1 MAAPTKD
8 AIELT
13 TDRAKPLASQP
24 SLPASPTPRNGAV
37 SMEIPVRI
45 CGSRV
50 ITLAN
55 GITEHTGFFSEDT
68 ETLIVFPQCGVVRVA
83 SNVAPGDV
91 LSLTNLSTGQEVVCR
106 VVRVKSSANAKSC
119 AEIEFTRPAHR
130 FWGIDFPGAMLKPS
144 GPSHATAPAAE
155 PNVKREPAVPLS
167 PVPAAAPIS
176 VGKAPAAAPPSSKA
190 TSGESLRSEEI
201 KPTIVPLIPAA
212 IVETKDGKQTLESAS
227 SALTAIPASE
237 SSAPRTSST
246 TFKPVPPLTATPA
259 SKSSAPVAGP
269 EALQLAGERVLPLTI
284 VEPKGKEQPVEAGS
298 SAALAS
304 PVSADKAPPTAPP
317 SWEDVPRVSFPWVA
331 SPSPVRPVTLPATP
345 GPREREQVV
354 ELASSVGEC
363 TAPLAPPLSF
373 DEFTA
378 TLRAA
383 LDRQDAVE
391 RAVRTRRARR
401 SWMPA
406 VYISLVVLVAV
417 AGIAYYQHLSRSV
430 SLMPASSAPIAIEG
444 PPQST
449 PNSSGTQV
457 QPNLYSAAPLGAQGQ
472 HSISTTTPASVPA
485 ERATLRPPARNSS
498 AGKLT
503 LRGAQPPKVAVPGE
517 NTPPPVVAEVPG
529 GMSAN
534 QASSVLGA
542 IVPQVS
548 RGGPMLTPLPPK
560 AHSPASVVGGR
571 VQPPRLLS
579 SVLPVYPA
587 TAKQARVE
595 GDVAIQADIDA
606 GGNVAHMKVVSGPLP
621 LREAATD
628 ALRRWKYK
636 PSRLNDIPVPVQLQ
650 VVIKFRLK

>member
-1 MAAPTKD
+1 MAPPTKD

-24 SLPASPTPRNGAV
+24 SLPASPTPRHGPV

-50 ITLAN
+50 VTLAN
-55 GITEHTGFFSEDT
+55 GITEHSGFFSEDT
-68 ETLIVFPQCGVVRVA
+68 ETLIVLPQRGVVRLA

-91 LSLTNLSTGQEVVCR
+91 LSLTNLRTGQEVVCR

-130 FWGIDFPGAMLKPS
+130 FWGIDFPGEMLKPS
-144 GPSHATAPAAE
+144 GPPRAPAPAAE
-155 PNVKREPAVPLS
+155 PKIKRETAVPLS

-176 VGKAPAAAPPSSKA
+176 VGKAPVAAPPSSKA
-190 TSGESLRSEEI
+190 TSGERLRSVEI
-201 KPTIVPLIPAA
+201 KPAIVPLIPAA
-212 IVETKDGKQTLESAS
+212 IVETKEGKQTLESAS
-227 SALTAIPASE
+227 STLTATPASE
-237 SSAPRTSST
+237 SSAP
-246 TFKPVPPLTATPA
+246 VD
-259 SKSSAPVAGP
+259 GP
-269 EALQLAGERVLPLTI
+269 EALQLAGEPAIPLTI
-284 VEPKGKEQPVEAGS
+284 VEPKGKEQPVETGS
-298 SAALAS
+298 SVTLAS
-304 PVSADKAPPTAPP
+304 PVSAAKAPTMAPP
-317 SWEDVPRVSFPWVA
+317 SWEDVPGFSFPSDA
-331 SPSPVRPVTLPATP
+331 SPSPVGPVTLPGTA

-354 ELASSVGEC
+354 ELASSVGES
-363 TAPLAPPLSF
+363 TAPIAPPLSF

-383 LDRQDAVE
+383 LDRQGAMAP
-391 RAVRTRRARR
+391 AVRTRRARW

-406 VYISLVVLVAV
+406 VYVSLVVLVAV
-417 AGIAYYQHLSRSV
+417 AGIAYYQRLSRSV
-430 SLMPASSAPIAIEG
+430 PETPESSAPVAIQG
-444 PPQST
+444 PVSAPQST
-449 PNSSGTQV
+449 PNSRTQV
-457 QPNLYSAAPLGAQGQ
+457 QPNVDSAAPRSAQGQ
-472 HSISTTTPASVPA
+472 HSISTTTAASVPA
-485 ERATLRPPARNSS
+485 EGQRMPPPARNSR

-503 LRGAQPPKVAVPGE
+503 LRGAKPPKVAVPGE

-542 IVPQVS
+542 IVAEVP
-548 RGGPMLTPLPPK
+548 RGGPMLTPPRPK
-560 AHSPASVVGGR
+560 AQSAASVVGGR

-595 GDVAIQADIDA
+595 GDVGIQADIDA

-636 PSRLNDIPVPVQLQ
+636 PSRLNDIPVPVQLL

>member
-1 MAAPTKD
+1 MAPPTKD

-55 GITEHTGFFSEDT
+55 GITEHSGFFSEDT

-91 LSLTNLSTGQEVVCR
+91 LSLTNLKTGQEVVCR

-130 FWGIDFPGAMLKPS
+130 FWGIDFPGDMLKPS
-144 GPSHATAPAAE
+144 GPPHATAPAAE

-176 VGKAPAAAPPSSKA
+176 VGKAPVAAPPSSKA
-190 TSGESLRSEEI
+190 TSAESLRSVEI

-227 SALTAIPASE
+227 SALA
-237 SSAPRTSST
+237 
-246 TFKPVPPLTATPA
+246 ATPV
-259 SKSSAPVAGP
+259 SESSAPVAGP

-317 SWEDVPRVSFPWVA
+317 SWEDVPGVSFPWVA

-391 RAVRTRRARR
+391 RAVRTRRVRR

-406 VYISLVVLVAV
+406 VYVSLVVLVAV
-417 AGIAYYQHLSRSV
+417 AGIGYYQHFSRSV
-430 SLMPASSAPIAIEG
+430 PETPASSAPIAIEG
-444 PPQST
+444 PPQTT

-485 ERATLRPPARNSS
+485 ERATQRPLARNSS

-503 LRGAQPPKVAVPGE
+503 LRGAKPPKVAVPGE
-517 NTPPPVVAEVPG
+517 NTPPPVVAEAPG

-621 LREAATD
+621 LREAATN